1 MGTSPMI
8 RPPSIPTYGTYS
20 EPAPE
25 PRQTEPEPALEPKR
39 VTPATEVKPPAQ
51 EPVQA
56 VQPTPAPAPAPAS
69 APAPAPVPQPPSI
82 SPTKTQTQQNP
93 VTSTLF
99 QQSLPQQ
106 VQQPSQQVQ
115 PHSIPASI
123 SQPSISSQNAT
134 PALSSP
140 VVSFTPQSQAVS
152 QPSLANHH
160 QSQTSHIP
168 QQSLNNNSTP
178 SLYGQHEL
186 PSHLNPQPQVQPT
199 PHAPQ
204 PQPSV
209 ASYTSHFRQQE
220 APYFHTPTPP
230 ASSQENPYGAF
241 GQLGQ
246 TLQHQSQ
253 PSHTGFGAD
262 YGYNDRNVSKTPVST
277 SLVDLQ
283 SNQNFYDSYTGQ
295 GGFNNPRNILGH
307 DDLKGLTGG
316 PQTTSALPSSNPQSS
331 QQPSQTNNQPP
342 PAGGQGPQ
350 QGYPHPVPY
359 HYFPYQNQYYG
370 SPYNSGYG
378 VPQPFVKYPQ
388 MFQPG
393 PPGPTSGSPV
403 TKQAPSNVQ
412 HSNPYSQ
419 NLYGQQHPSNA
430 YDDLGYHNQHQN
442 ISGTLPGNEYKQ
454 LYGNPGLQGFMGGL
468 GQSSSG
474 PSSTGGAGGG
484 PQGITQRPGG
494 SPENSFKSYGGP
506 GKDMG
511 GVGAGQNIGVGQGGP
526 QGRLGGVQQPTPG
539 SGFYGAGGGR
549 FGGGTGNGPQVQQS
563 QQHQAQGQNPQ
574 LGYPQ
579 AGSEGGS
586 FYSYQRGQQYWQ

>member
-1 MGTSPMI
+1 
-8 RPPSIPTYGTYS
+8 
-20 EPAPE
+20 
-25 PRQTEPEPALEPKR
+25 
-39 VTPATEVKPPAQ
+39 
-51 EPVQA
+51 
-56 VQPTPAPAPAPAS
+56 
-69 APAPAPVPQPPSI
+69 
-82 SPTKTQTQQNP
+82 
-93 VTSTLF
+93 
-99 QQSLPQQ
+99 
-106 VQQPSQQVQ
+106 VQQPSQQAQ
-115 PHSIPASI
+115 SHPIPASV
-123 SQPSISSQNAT
+123 SQPSISQNAT

-160 QSQTSHIP
+160 QPQTSHIP

-186 PSHLNPQPQVQPT
+186 PSHLNPQTQVQPS

-230 ASSQENPYGAF
+230 ASSQESPYGTF

-253 PSHTGFGAD
+253 PSHTGFGAE
-262 YGYNDRNVSKTPVST
+262 YGYNDRSVSETPSST
-277 SLVDLQ
+277 SLVNLQ
-283 SNQNFYDSYTGQ
+283 FVQNFYESYTGQ
-295 GGFNNPRNILGH
+295 GGFNNSRNILSH
-307 DDLKGLTGG
+307 DDLKGLTG
-316 PQTTSALPSSNPQSS
+316 PQTTSTLPSSNPQSS

-342 PAGGQGPQ
+342 PTSSQGPQ

-403 TKQAPSNVQ
+403 TKQAPTNVQ
-412 HSNPYSQ
+412 HSNPYGQ
-419 NLYGQQHPSNA
+419 NPYSQQHPSNV
-430 YDDLGYHNQHQN
+430 YDEVGYHNQHQN
-442 ISGTLPGNEYKQ
+442 VGGTLPGNDYKQ
-454 LYGNPGLQGFMGGL
+454 LYGAPGLQGFMGGL
-468 GQSSSG
+468 GQTSGG
-474 PSSTGGAGGG
+474 PSSTGGVGGG

-494 SPENSFKSYGGP
+494 SPETSFKSYGGP

-511 GVGAGQNIGVGQGGP
+511 GVGAGQNIGVGQGP
-526 QGRLGGVQQPTPG
+526 QGRLGGVQQPNPG